1 MRLSQFAVHRPIF
14 AVMVTLIVVILG
26 GVALIR
32 LPIDLM
38 PDITYPTLSITTGY
52 ENASPEEIE
61 ELITRP
67 IEEGM
72 SAVPGVEEV
81 SSISTEGLS
90 SVRVSFA
97 WDIDLDAAANDIR
110 DRLDRVIPL
119 LPDDADRPRL
129 RKFDLASFPILIL
142 GAASNLDPIQMRRII
157 DDQVKYRLERIPGV
171 AAVDV
176 RGGLDREIHVN
187 LHPDK
192 INALGLPLNEILKR
206 IREENVNVPAGT
218 IDRGNFEVMI
228 RTPGAYTT
236 LNEIENTVVAVRE
249 GVPIQLMDIA
259 NVEDS
264 WQKVTRIVR
273 VNGEPGIRLSVN
285 KQSGTN
291 TVEIGKKVL
300 QEINRINQDIP
311 QVHLTPII
319 DTSDYIQR
327 SITNLGYSAFYG
339 GFLAIL
345 VLLLFL
351 RNVRSTAIISTAIPI
366 SVIATFALM
375 YFGGFTLNIMTIGGL
390 ALGIGM
396 LVDNAIVVLEN
407 IFRLREAGA
416 GPEQAAVSGS
426 EEVTSAI
433 IASTLTTL
441 AVFLPLVFVRGMSG
455 VMFKQLSFVVG
466 FSLLCSLGV
475 AITLVPMLA
484 ARILHPKVL
493 DTRAERAWGQKV
505 LFISSR
511 IFTKFEDGYKEVLH
525 VALGHRFVIVA
536 AGALILIGSFA
547 LIPLVGVEFMPNT
560 DEGEVRVNAEMDVG
574 TRLEMMDERFQTIE
588 SIVRNAV
595 PEMKNM
601 VTYVG
606 GPSWRITGSHTGEM
620 RIALKPQTE
629 RARSSEEIA
638 AVLRR
643 KLSNLPGVTIR
654 TRAGQGLFL
663 LRLGTRGLDKVQV
676 EMRGYDLDMANV
688 LAEKVKRVIEHVDG
702 VTDTQVSRESGNPE
716 ELIIVDR
723 QKAADMKLTVSQIAD
738 MLQTILSGTHVSNY
752 REAGEEYR
760 ILVKLKDAE
769 HLDLREILDLTL
781 TNANGQPVVLRNVVD
796 VRPRIGPVRIERK
809 DQERIVGVSANIS
822 GRDMGSI
829 LADIR
834 GGLRSIPVPRDLSI
848 VFGGDYEEQQKAF
861 RELLLSLVLALV
873 LVYMVMACLYE
884 SLRDPFVVMFSVP
897 LAAIGVIVMLFL
909 TRTTFNVQSFIGC
922 IMLGGIVVNNAILLV
937 DHTNLLRRRDG
948 MPMRD
953 AIEEAG
959 RRRLRP
965 ILMTAMTT
973 IFGLIPLALGLA
985 EGGEAQA
992 PMARAVIGGLLSSTL
1007 ITLVFVPTV
1016 YSIFEREVAG
1026 DTTQTKAIKSGRFT
1040 NGKNDPQ
1047 PPSSP

>member
-1 MRLSQFAVHRPIF
+1 
-14 AVMVTLIVVILG
+14 
-26 GVALIR
+26 
-32 LPIDLM
+32 
-38 PDITYPTLSITTGY
+38 
-52 ENASPEEIE
+52 
-61 ELITRP
+61 
-67 IEEGM
+67 
-72 SAVPGVEEV
+72 
-81 SSISTEGLS
+81 
-90 SVRVSFA
+90 
-97 WDIDLDAAANDIR
+97 
-110 DRLDRVIPL
+110 
-119 LPDDADRPRL
+119 
-129 RKFDLASFPILIL
+129 
-142 GAASNLDPIQMRRII
+142 
-157 DDQVKYRLERIPGV
+157 
-171 AAVDV
+171 
-176 RGGLDREIHVN
+176 
-187 LHPDK
+187 
-192 INALGLPLNEILKR
+192 
-206 IREENVNVPAGT
+206 
-218 IDRGNFEVMI
+218 
-228 RTPGAYTT
+228 
-236 LNEIENTVVAVRE
+236 
-249 GVPIQLMDIA
+249 
-259 NVEDS
+259 
-264 WQKVTRIVR
+264 
-273 VNGEPGIRLSVN
+273 
-285 KQSGTN
+285 
-291 TVEIGKKVL
+291 
-300 QEINRINQDIP
+300 
-311 QVHLTPII
+311 
-319 DTSDYIQR
+319 
-327 SITNLGYSAFYG
+327 
-339 GFLAIL
+339 
-345 VLLLFL
+345 
-351 RNVRSTAIISTAIPI
+351 
-366 SVIATFALM
+366 
-375 YFGGFTLNIMTIGGL
+375 
-390 ALGIGM
+390 
-396 LVDNAIVVLEN
+396 
-407 IFRLREAGA
+407 
-416 GPEQAAVSGS
+416 
-426 EEVTSAI
+426 
-433 IASTLTTL
+433 
-441 AVFLPLVFVRGMSG
+441 
-455 VMFKQLSFVVG
+455 
-466 FSLLCSLGV
+466 
-475 AITLVPMLA
+475 
-484 ARILHPKVL
+484 
-493 DTRAERAWGQKV
+493 
-505 LFISSR
+505 
-511 IFTKFEDGYKEVLH
+511 
-525 VALGHRFVIVA
+525 
-536 AGALILIGSFA
+536 
-547 LIPLVGVEFMPNT
+547 
-560 DEGEVRVNAEMDVG
+560 VRVNAEMDVG
-574 TRLEMMDERFQTIE
+574 TRLEMMDGRFQTIE

-702 VTDTQVSRESGNPE
+702 VTDTRVSRESGNPE

-760 ILVKLKDAE
+760 ILVKLEDAE

-1026 DTTQTKAIKSGRFT
+1026 DTTQTKAIESGRFT